1 MALSDEQKTAVAAW
15 IEEGASLSGVQ
26 KNLKEQ
32 YGLSLTYMEVRFLV
46 DDLRLQIKEAP
57 SQSETL
63 ERLETAKQQGES
75 ERDGAV
81 PGKLS
86 VTVDQIT
93 KPQALISGKVTFSDG
108 ETAEWLLDRAGR
120 LGLNPDK
127 PGYRPSQTDILA
139 FQEELQRIAGGGA

>member
-1 MALSDEQKTAVAAW
+1 MALSNEQKTAVATW

-32 YGLSLTYMEVRFLV
+32 HGISLTYMEVRLLV

-75 ERDGAV
+75 ERGGAV
-81 PGKLS
+81 PGGVS

-108 ETAEWLLDRAGR
+108 ETAEWLLDHAGR

-127 PGYRPSQTDILA
+127 PGYRPSQADILA